1 MNNNNE
7 LTKIYKTFMDV
18 YQEAKVSGNQAVW
31 AKSLI
36 LLSLFNPSKNIQKYS
51 VGETDNVASLEKA
64 KSLGLK
70 SVEFSPN
77 ATTIRI
83 GEDEL
88 KGTKYKEF
96 VFYGYQLN
104 TDLHFTFLH
113 DLVSKLQKSFD
124 QQGSDLVVDFQLV
137 MRDCNLDTKH
147 TGFFKAAFI
156 EVLDRMFHSSAK
168 IVMDNGSEINDRFI
182 YRREMKGD
190 FFHIKFGD
198 IFTDSVIKD
207 TWSKKIDWKDKMS
220 LKSGT
225 PRILFDKVEMFNV
238 HGQSRFSVKTMMKLC
253 ECSSKSLNE
262 AIQYYINIGY
272 VNDVIDV
279 KRGKTIVEKK
289 LSINK
294 SFSLKLFAQASL
306 SNDKKAPCLPNKAY
320 ASVLPLVKAAEELV
334 SKPEAV
340 SNDFSSL
347 FLEYEKSFSTE
358 SDVQKSLK
366 TYEAKKTKP
375 VAEAIAEVKPVDLW
389 ETVPDFDSWVDESNK

>member
-1 MNNNNE
+1 MSNNNE

-51 VGETDNVASLEKA
+51 VGEVDNVASLEKA

-83 GEDEL
+83 SEDEL

-147 TGFFKAAFI
+147 TGFYKAAFI

-182 YRREMKGD
+182 YRREMRGD

-262 AIQYYINIGY
+262 AIQYYISIGY
-272 VNDVIDV
+272 VKDVIDV
-279 KRGKTIVEKK
+279 KRGKTIIEKK
-289 LSINK
+289 LNINK
-294 SFSLKLFAQASL
+294 SFSLKLFAKASL
-306 SNDKKAPCLPNKAY
+306 TEDKQAPALPQKACASIVPAAVAVDEPASQPKND
-320 ASVLPLVKAAEELV
+320 SQ
-334 SKPEAV
+334 
-340 SNDFSSL
+340 DFASL

-366 TYEAKKTKP
+366 KYESQK
-375 VAEAIAEVKPVDLW
+375 VKPVENAVELVRPLDDW
-389 ETVPDFDSWVDESNK
+389 ETIPDFDSWVDESNQ